1 MAERLEIDFVLT
13 CGPGEDPAA
22 KLRAIAFEQTVE
34 LPPECVP
41 ADLADAVVARMERLD
56 AADNGRHH
64 ATLSF
69 NPDLIGNEL
78 TQLLN
83 TLFGNISLQD
93 GMRITDIRWPQ
104 SLLETFKGPAYGLA
118 GLRELTG
125 VAAGQSL
132 LCTALKPVG
141 LDAGA
146 LAQRAYRFALGGM
159 DIIKDDHGIADQ
171 HWAPFRERLAACQDA
186 VQRANAATGGSSL
199 YFPNVTAPGPVLA
212 ERLDMAAAAGC
223 RGVLICPWITG
234 LDALRWARANHSLAL
249 MAHPALTGSYFRP
262 EHGIAPELILGD
274 LFRLAGADASIY
286 PNQGGRFGFS
296 STTCHAINHHLRRPM
311 GDLRACAP
319 TPGGGVDAARA
330 PDWVADYGA
339 DTILLIGGSLY
350 QQGDVTAAT
359 RELLH
364 AIGRSGPCGA
374 AAAGYD
380 KGF

>member
-1 MAERLEIDFVLT
+1 MAERLEVDYVLT
-13 CGPGEDPAA
+13 CGPGEDAAA
-22 KLRAIAFEQTVE
+22 KLRAMAFEQTVE

-41 ADLADAVVARMERLD
+41 ADLADAVVARVEHLESSNR
-56 AADNGRHH
+56 GQYQ

-69 NPDLIGNEL
+69 NPDLIGGEL

-93 GMRITDIRWPQ
+93 GMRITGIRWPQ
-104 SLLETFKGPAYGLA
+104 SLLDTTPGPAYGMA

-125 VAAGQSL
+125 VPSGQAL

-141 LDAGA
+141 LDAAA
-146 LAQRAYRFALGGM
+146 LAERAYRFALGGM

-171 HWAPFRERLAACQDA
+171 RWAPFRERLAACQEA
-186 VQRANAATGGSSL
+186 VQRANAATGGNSL

-212 ERLDMAAAAGC
+212 ERLEMAAASGC
-223 RGVLICPWITG
+223 RGVLMSPWITG
-234 LDALRWARANHSLAL
+234 LDTLRWARENHALAL

-262 EHGIAPELILGD
+262 EHGIAPELVLGD

-296 STTCHAINHHLRRPM
+296 SAACHAINQHLRGPL
-311 GDLRACAP
+311 GNSHAAAP

-330 PDWVADYGA
+330 PAWVADYGG

-364 AIGRSGPCGA
+364 AIGR
-374 AAAGYD
+374 
-380 KGF
+380 